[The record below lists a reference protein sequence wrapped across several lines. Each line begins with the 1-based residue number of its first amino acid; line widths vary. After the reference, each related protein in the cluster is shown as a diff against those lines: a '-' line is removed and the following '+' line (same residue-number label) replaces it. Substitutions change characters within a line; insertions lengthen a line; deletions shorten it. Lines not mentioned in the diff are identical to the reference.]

1 MAKFALGPI
10 SSGETHVKLV
20 GRSILCGAGLTL
32 CETHNVTQHRL
43 SICLLSIVL
52 FILKVPNP
60 GFTQGEK
67 GRWTL

>member
-32 CETHNVTQHRL
+32 CETHNVTDTTQIIYLPTQHRL
-43 SICLLSIVL
+43 VH
-52 FILKVPNP
+52 P
-60 GFTQGEK
+60 QGS
-67 GRWTL
+67 